1 MAKTELQHA
10 LEVIKKHCEQPKG
23 KSFYE
28 HMDSASLKQRIES
41 LKSNFLHYVD
51 HQTIW
56 FSHKK
61 HYEDMVKKDPKNQK
75 EYLEELI
82 DHPNYTDVELSKKQR
97 EDCIE
102 ALKWFERDIKA
113 CISHLENK

>member
-1 MAKTELQHA
+1 MAKTELQQA

-28 HMDSASLKQRIES
+28 HMDSASLKQRIET

-56 FSHKK
+56 YSHNQDIKK
-61 HYEDMVKKDPKNQK
+61 GDISMQ
-75 EYLEELI
+75 
-82 DHPNYTDVELSKKQR
+82 DHSCYINVELSKKQR
-97 EDCIE
+97 EDCIQ
-102 ALKWFERDIKA
+102 ALHWFEQDIKA

>member
-1 MAKTELQHA
+1 MNTELKQA
-10 LEVIKKHCEQPKG
+10 LDIIKKHCEQPKG

-28 HMDSASLKQRIES
+28 HMDTASLKQRIET

-56 FSHKK
+56 YSHKQK
-61 HYEDMVKKDPKNQK
+61 TQELIKEDPQNEK
-75 EYLEELI
+75 EYLEDLM
-82 DHPNYTDVELSKKQR
+82 DHPNYINVELSKKQR
-97 EDCIE
+97 EDCIQ
-102 ALKWFERDIKA
+102 ALRWFEQDIKA